1 MGRKTFEAEL
11 QQVKDNV
18 LTLGS
23 MVEQSIMDSVEAL
36 KKRDIK
42 AAERILE
49 FDREINKKRFEIE
62 NQLMILIATQQPM
75 AHDLRLLASSMEII
89 SELERMGDYAK
100 GIANINIRMGDQP
113 LLKPLIDIPRMA
125 QKGVDMLHRALTAF
139 IEEDLAAANQIPVED
154 DEVDALYNQVY
165 RELMMYVIADPKTIE
180 RANWL
185 LWVAHNLERVA
196 DRVTNICERTVFIVT
211 GKMEEI
217 KATDDE
223 FWKGQKKPA
232 AQE

>member
-1 MGRKTFEAEL
+1 MIRKTFENEL
-11 QQVKDNV
+11 QQVRDDILV
-18 LTLGS
+18 LGS
-23 MVEQSIMDSVEAL
+23 MVEQSILDSVETL
-36 KKRDIK
+36 KKRDLK
-42 AAERILE
+42 AAEGILAA
-49 FDREINKKRFEIE
+49 DREINKKRFEIE

-100 GIANINIRMGDQP
+100 GIANINLRMGDQP

-125 QKGVDMLHRALTAF
+125 QKDVDMLHRSLTAF
-139 IEEDLAAANQIPVED
+139 VEEDVEAAKAIPIED

-165 RELMMYVIADPKTIE
+165 RELMTFVIADPKTME

-196 DRVTNICERTVFIVT
+196 DRVTNICERTIFIAT
-211 GKMEEI
+211 GELVEI
-217 KATDDE
+217 DASDDE
-223 FWKGQKKPA
+223 FWKKY
-232 AQE
+232 

>member
-1 MGRKTFEAEL
+1 MLRKTFETEL
-11 QQVKDNV
+11 QQLKDEV
-18 LTLGS
+18 LVLGS
-23 MVEQSIMDSVEAL
+23 MAEQAILNPVEAL
-36 KKRDIK
+36 KKRDLK
-42 AAERILE
+42 ASEKILE
-49 FDREINKKRFEIE
+49 DDRAINKKRFDIE

-75 AHDLRLLASSMEII
+75 AHDLRLLASTMEII

-125 QKGVDMLHRALTAF
+125 QKDVDMLHRALTAF
-139 IEEDLAAANQIPVED
+139 VNEDVEAARVIPAED

-165 RELMMYVIADPKTIE
+165 RELMMFVIQDPKSIE

-196 DRVTNICERTVFIVT
+196 DRVTNICERTIFIAT
-211 GKMEEI
+211 GEMAEI
-217 KATDDE
+217 KSTDDE
-223 FWKGQKKPA
+223 FWKNQS
-232 AQE
+232 

>member
-1 MGRKTFEAEL
+1 MLRKTFETEL

-18 LTLGS
+18 LLLGS
-23 MVEQSIMDSVEAL
+23 MVEQSILDSVESL

-42 AAERILE
+42 AAEKILQ
-49 FDREINKKRFEIE
+49 FDREINGKRFEIE

-75 AHDLRLLASSMEII
+75 AHDLRLLASTMEII

-100 GIANINIRMGDQP
+100 GIANINIRMGDEP

-125 QKGVDMLHRALTAF
+125 QKDVDMLHRALTAF
-139 IEEDLAAANQIPVED
+139 INEDVEAARAIPVED

-165 RELMMYVIADPKTIE
+165 RELMTFVIQDPKSIE

-196 DRVTNICERTVFIVT
+196 DRVTNICERTVFIAT
-211 GKMEEI
+211 GEMTEI
-217 KATDDE
+217 KDTDDE
-223 FWKGQKKPA
+223 FWKKS
-232 AQE
+232 